1 MSELFI
7 GHVVALTDGRQAT
20 VRFIGTTHF
29 AAGDWVG
36 IELDEPT
43 GKNDGAVQGERY
55 FDCEPG
61 FGMFIR
67 PSAIAAIVEQPVR
80 ETKQPP
86 RGGASAPANRGRA
99 QTGSTTSGIAMKRP
113 SALPANNA
121 KRHSASAASPSPT
134 SRTASQRT
142 SRVDWSMLANV
153 LVTANMSQVQ
163 SPLKSPVKS
172 PSTPAVP
179 VSSTRSSISG
189 PSRPSAVKARPLS
202 GPKTSMGPPPPPS
215 AASRQSRSSISGP
228 ASKAARPSLQ
238 SGPTTSSGQ
247 LKRPALRPTAP
258 NKSSEET
265 ESRTS
270 AYSEDPEID
279 PHDAEPDMDGNEAPT
294 RKVSEKAPSSTRP
307 ASGRPSLTTSS
318 QRQAQSNS
326 TAVARELDEM
336 KTKLKVM
343 EKKRAEDR
351 EKLKTLEKLQSERDK
366 FEAIIQKLQAKY
378 QPQQLE
384 IGELRK
390 KLKDT
395 EAKLEEV
402 ERLQA
407 EHESIL
413 EMAALDR
420 EMAEETADAFKHECA
435 VLRTR
440 VEELELELDV
450 LKEENEELGQV
461 MSPEEKSSHGW
472 LQMEKTNERLREA
485 LIRLRD
491 MTQQQESELQDQIK
505 ELQQDL
511 EDYAAIKSQ
520 YEATKEKLLVS
531 ENNVEDL
538 KQQLET
544 ALGAEEMI
552 EELADK
558 NMRYQEEINE
568 LKAAIE
574 DLEALKEINDE
585 LEYNHIETEK
595 QLQEEIDYRE
605 SLFNEQCRKIS
616 QQDEVIEDLE
626 YTLVRFRELVSTLQG
641 DLEDMRA
648 SQQISE
654 AEANDLT
661 TRSRAMMDLNMRLQA
676 SMAKTQTKTIDI
688 ELGRMNAE
696 EAIQH
701 LSILKLYLPDYFEEE
716 RDSVLALL
724 RFKRVSF
731 KATLMSNTIR
741 ENISEQAS
749 IATALD
755 DIFIAYDVL
764 EKLVYISS
772 LSDRFVNYITSCSP
786 ENFESIKGAL
796 FEMEPVERTLN
807 FWMECLKKNELNLRK
822 CAIELQRS
830 IALLSH
836 LAETLL
842 PTCLEAFADELCMR
856 SSLTQSYIDHAAS
869 CMARLKTLLQS
880 KITVPEE
887 GDEECSL
894 LFTKADGFVSQAR
907 GLKVALGKVY
917 RALEDLRS
925 RSLSLSQDVAGP
937 FKSAEEAAKELS
949 ALARQLGENLAIL
962 ISDEART
969 EPLTIEEAS
978 KTMSETSTAHCQ
990 PSETGSE
997 SNDTMFLLYNRL
1009 RTLGGLLEELDA
1021 VSSDLSITT
1030 EFERRPAPWIARA
1043 AEIKSNKTNSPDA
1056 DEEIRRLKNE
1066 IHEAST
1072 ALGVK
1077 DKTIEEQALRVELV
1091 ESRMREAT
1099 KKASMVKDLEIKIE
1113 EMQAKEADLQ
1123 GIIETQR
1130 KDLQALEAER
1140 EELKNRLERVKRLS
1154 GTTGVG
1160 TTTDGVV
1167 IDNSLSLAAMRENEA
1182 LRAEVASLQAAVRF
1196 LREENRRSNML
1207 DPYSVQRA
1215 ADLHSWLDLP
1225 LTKPPS
1231 GALHDKVQQTAS
1243 ESRDVFAHLLKLTKE
1258 SNICD
1263 LKSTMSQNNGNRAGW
1278 RPSKVKLRYHVL
1290 QQRENY
1296 ERWAEWKDDIV
1307 RHEREQDRVA
1317 AAKKERISRERAQ
1330 KHASRNSVFG
1340 DFPKGLGHGM
1350 MGAAWQIL
1358 GMEHSDPKAFDQ
1370 PIETSLAPSY

>member
-7 GHVVALTDGRQAT
+7 GHVVTLTDGRQAT

-36 IELDEPT
+36 IELNEPT
-43 GKNDGAVQGERY
+43 GKNDGSVQGERY

-67 PSAIAAIVEQPVR
+67 PSAVAAIIEQPVR

-86 RGGASAPANRGRA
+86 KGGASAPANRGRA

-142 SRVDWSMLANV
+142 SRV
-153 LVTANMSQVQ
+153 Q
-163 SPLKSPVKS
+163 SPMKSPVKS

-189 PSRPSAVKARPLS
+189 PSRPSAAKARPSS

-215 AASRQSRSSISGP
+215 AAARQSRSSISRP

-258 NKSSEET
+258 NKPSEET

-270 AYSEDPEID
+270 AHSQDPEID
-279 PHDAEPDMDGNEAPT
+279 PRDAEPDMEENEAPV
-294 RKVSEKAPSSTRP
+294 RKASEKAPSSTRP
-307 ASGRPSLTTSS
+307 ASGRPSLASSS
-318 QRQAQSNS
+318 QRQAQNNS
-326 TAVARELDEM
+326 AAVARELDEM

-366 FEAIIQKLQAKY
+366 YEAIIQKLQAKY

-384 IGELRK
+384 IGDLRK

-395 EAKLEEV
+395 ETKLEEV

-420 EMAEETADAFKHECA
+420 EMAEETADAFKHECSM
-435 VLRTR
+435 LRAR

-450 LKEENEELGQV
+450 LKDENEELGQV
-461 MSPEEKSSHGW
+461 MTPEEKSSHGW

-485 LIRLRD
+485 LVRLRD
-491 MTQQQESELQDQIK
+491 MTQQQESELRDQIK
-505 ELQQDL
+505 ELEQDL

-520 YEATKEKLLVS
+520 YESTKEKLLVS

-661 TRSRAMMDLNMRLQA
+661 TRSRAMMDLNMKLQA
-676 SMAKTQTKTIDI
+676 SIAKTQTKTIDI

-731 KATLMSNTIR
+731 KASLMNNTIR

-755 DIFIAYDVL
+755 DLFVAYDVL
-764 EKLVYISS
+764 EKLLYISS
-772 LSDRFVNYITSCSP
+772 LSDRFVNYITSCST

-807 FWMECLKKNELNLRK
+807 FWMEGLKKNELNLRK
-822 CAIELQRS
+822 CAVELQRS

-842 PTCLEAFADELCMR
+842 PTSLEGFADELCMR

-887 GDEECSL
+887 GDEECTF

-907 GLKVALGKVY
+907 GLKVALGKIY

-937 FKSAEEAAKELS
+937 FKSAEEAAKDLS
-949 ALARQLGENLAIL
+949 GLARQLGENLAHL
-962 ISDEART
+962 VSDEART
-969 EPLTIEEAS
+969 EPLTVEETL
-978 KTMSETSTAHCQ
+978 KTMSETLTAYCL

-997 SNDTMFLLYNRL
+997 NKDTMSLLYNRL
-1009 RTLGGLLEELDA
+1009 RSLGGFLEELDA
-1021 VSSDLSITT
+1021 ISSDLSITT
-1030 EFERRPAPWIARA
+1030 EFERRPSPWIARA
-1043 AEIKSNKTNSPDA
+1043 AELKSNKTISPDA

-1099 KKASMVKDLEIKIE
+1099 KKASMVKDLESKIE
-1113 EMQAKEADLQ
+1113 AMQAKEADLE
-1123 GIIETQR
+1123 GVIETQR

-1140 EELKNRLERVKRLS
+1140 EDLKNRLERVKRLS

-1167 IDNSLSLAAMRENEA
+1167 IDNSLSLATMRENEA

-1231 GALHDKVQQTAS
+1231 SALQDKVQQTAS

-1258 SNICD
+1258 SSICD
-1263 LKSTMSQNNGNRAGW
+1263 LKSTMSQDNGNRVGW
-1278 RPSKVKLRYHVL
+1278 RPSKVKLRYQVL

-1307 RHEREQDRVA
+1307 RHEREQDRLA
-1317 AAKKERISRERAQ
+1317 ATKKDRISCERAHR
-1330 KHASRNSVFG
+1330 HASRNSVFG

-1358 GMEHSDPKAFDQ
+1358 GMEHDNRKAFDQ
-1370 PIETSLAPSY
+1370 PIETSVAPSY

>member
-7 GHVVALTDGRQAT
+7 GHVVTLTDGRQAT

-61 FGMFIR
+61 YGMFIR
-67 PSAIAAIVEQPVR
+67 PSAVAAIVEQPVR

-113 SALPANNA
+113 SALPANNV
-121 KRHSASAASPSPT
+121 KRHSVSAASPSPT
-134 SRTASQRT
+134 SRSASQRT
-142 SRVDWSMLANV
+142 SRVNWSMLANV

-163 SPLKSPVKS
+163 SPLKSPIKS
-172 PSTPAVP
+172 PSTPAGP

-189 PSRPSAVKARPLS
+189 PSRPSAVKARPPS

-215 AASRQSRSSISGP
+215 AAARQSR
-228 ASKAARPSLQ
+228 SKAARPR
-238 SGPTTSSGQ
+238 Q

-265 ESRTS
+265 ESHTNPR
-270 AYSEDPEID
+270 
-279 PHDAEPDMDGNEAPT
+279 DAEPDMDGNEAPT
-294 RKVSEKAPSSTRP
+294 RKTSEKGPSSARP
-307 ASGRPSLTTSS
+307 AGGRPSLTSSS
-318 QRQAQSNS
+318 QRQAQNNS
-326 TAVARELDEM
+326 AAVARELDEM
-336 KTKLKVM
+336 KTKLRVM

-420 EMAEETADAFKHECA
+420 EMAEETADAFKHEF
-435 VLRTR
+435 
-440 VEELELELDV
+440 EELELELDV
-450 LKEENEELGQV
+450 LREENEELGQV
-461 MSPEEKSSHGW
+461 MTPEEKSSHGW

-491 MTQQQESELQDQIK
+491 MTQQQESELRDQIK

-616 QQDEVIEDLE
+616 QQDEL
-626 YTLVRFRELVSTLQG
+626 
-641 DLEDMRA
+641 DMRA

-661 TRSRAMMDLNMRLQA
+661 TRSRAMIDLNMKLQA

-688 ELGRMNAE
+688 ELNRMNAE

-701 LSILKLYLPDYFEEE
+701 LSILKLYLPDYFDGE
-716 RDSVLALL
+716 RDS
-724 RFKRVSF
+724 RVSF
-731 KATLMSNTIR
+731 KASLMNNTIP
-741 ENISEQAS
+741 S

-755 DIFIAYDVL
+755 DIFL
-764 EKLVYISS
+764 MYISS
-772 LSDRFVNYITSCSP
+772 LSDRCSA

-807 FWMECLKKNELNLRK
+807 FWMEGLKKNELNLRK
-822 CAIELQRS
+822 S

-842 PTCLEAFADELCMR
+842 PTSLEAFADELCMR
-856 SSLTQSYIDHAAS
+856 SSLTQSYIDHTAT
-869 CMARLKTLLQS
+869 CMAQ
-880 KITVPEE
+880 E

-907 GLKVALGKVY
+907 GLKVALGKVC
-917 RALEDLRS
+917 RTLEDLRS
-925 RSLSLSQDVAGP
+925 RSLSLSRDVAGP

-962 ISDEART
+962 ISDETRIK
-969 EPLTIEEAS
+969 PLTIEEAS
-978 KTMSETSTAHCQ
+978 KTMSETSTAYCL
-990 PSETGSE
+990 PSEGSE
-997 SNDTMFLLYNRL
+997 NNDTMSLLHSRL
-1009 RTLGGLLEELDA
+1009 RTLSGLLEELDA

-1043 AEIKSNKTNSPDA
+1043 AELRSNKTNSPDA

-1099 KKASMVKDLEIKIE
+1099 KKASMVKDLESKIE
-1113 EMQAKEADLQ
+1113 EMQVKQADLE
-1123 GIIETQR
+1123 GVIETQR

-1215 ADLHSWLDLP
+1215 ADMHSWLDLP

-1258 SNICD
+1258 SNVRD
-1263 LKSTMSQNNGNRAGW
+1263 LKSTMSQNNGNRVGW
-1278 RPSKVKLRYHVL
+1278 RPSKVKLRYQVL

-1307 RHEREQDRVA
+1307 RHEREQDRLA

-1358 GMEHSDPKAFDQ
+1358 GMEHGDPKAFDQ